1 METNNLLKTVRQFD
15 NESNDTF
22 KFRINYIE
30 SRINTMEFRKLIQYS
45 KIAANIKFKKCKYDT
60 LV

>member
-30 SRINTMEFRKLIQYS
+30 SALCALRTSADSLFI
-45 KIAANIKFKKCKYDT
+45 IKH
-60 LV
+60 